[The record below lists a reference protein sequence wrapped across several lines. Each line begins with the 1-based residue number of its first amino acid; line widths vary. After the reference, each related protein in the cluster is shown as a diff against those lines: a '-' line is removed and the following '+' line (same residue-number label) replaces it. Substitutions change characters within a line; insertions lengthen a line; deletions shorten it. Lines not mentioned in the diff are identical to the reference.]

1 MTETRI
7 QFQAGAHL
15 LEGLFSRGREEKGAV
30 ITHPH
35 PLYGGDMANSVVE
48 AAARVLQ
55 NSGFATLRFN
65 FRGVGASQG
74 RYENGIG
81 EREDVR
87 AALGYLRDRGVS
99 KTDLYGYSFG
109 AWVNAHLDCQRD
121 RIDRMVMISPPVN
134 FIAFDEV
141 GPLPCLGSAVV
152 GDADEFADTDRVRS
166 LLNRCNPKARM
177 NIIHDTDHF
186 YSGALKD
193 LEAFLKDDLR
203 SPESG

>member
-7 QFQAGAHL
+7 QFQAGPHL
-15 LEGLFSRGREEKGAV
+15 LEGLFRRGRKAKGAV

-35 PLYGGDMANSVVE
+35 PLYGGDMSNYVVE

-74 RYENGIG
+74 RHESGIG

-87 AALGYLRDRGVS
+87 AALDYLRGQGVS
-99 KTDLYGYSFG
+99 ETDLYGYSFG

-121 RIDRMVMISPPVN
+121 LIARMVMISPPVN

-141 GPLPCLGSAVV
+141 GPLPCLGSAAV
-152 GDADEFADTDRVRS
+152 GDGDEFADTERVRS
-166 LLNRCNPKARM
+166 LLDRCNPNARM
-177 NIIHDTDHF
+177 DVIHDTDHF

-203 SPESG
+203 SSESG

>member
-7 QFQAGAHL
+7 QFRAGPHL
-15 LEGLFSRGREEKGAV
+15 LEGLFSRGRKAKGAV

-74 RYENGIG
+74 RYANGIG

-87 AALGYLRDRGVS
+87 AALACLREQGIS

-109 AWVNAHLDCQRD
+109 AWVNAHLNCRKDHIR
-121 RIDRMVMISPPVN
+121 RMVMVSPPVN
-134 FIAFDEV
+134 FIAFDEI
-141 GPLPCLGSAVV
+141 GPLPCLGLAVV
-152 GDADEFADTDRVRS
+152 GDSDEFAETGRVRS
-166 LLNRCNPKARM
+166 LLDRCSPRARM
-177 NIIHDTDHF
+177 DIIHDTDHF

-193 LEAFLKDDLR
+193 LEGILQKDLLCSASD
-203 SPESG
+203 

>member
-7 QFQAGAHL
+7 QFQAGAYL
-15 LEGLFSRGREEKGAV
+15 LEGMFSRGREEKGAV

-35 PLYGGDMANSVVE
+35 PLYGGDMANYVVE

-65 FRGVGASQG
+65 FRGVGTSQG

-87 AALGYLRDRGVS
+87 AALTYLRDQGITE
-99 KTDLYGYSFG
+99 TDLYGYSFG
-109 AWVNAHLDCQRD
+109 AWVNAHLDCQSD
-121 RIDRMVMISPPVN
+121 RIARMVMISPPVN
-134 FIAFDEV
+134 FMAFDDV

-152 GDADEFADTDRVRS
+152 GDGDEFADTDRVRS
-166 LLNRCNPKARM
+166 LLDRCNPKAGM
-177 NIIHDTDHF
+177 EIIHDTDHF

-203 SPESG
+203 SSGPG